1 MNQNLNQDQKV
12 DLDSSKPLAYQLGR
26 VSFYGLDLLV
36 DERVLI
42 PRMESELLVER
53 ALFKIKNGLVL
64 DLCAGSGCL
73 GLAIQKER
81 QGCRVVLSDI
91 SVDALSLIR
100 ENAAAN
106 GLDVEVVQGDL
117 LESVSD
123 RVFDYVICNP
133 PYISEADYEGLQSSV
148 KDYEP
153 KIALVGGKTGLEFY
167 EKLALQLPKHIQ
179 PKGWAFFEI
188 GYDQGSQMGEIFSSD
203 DWVCGQVNK
212 DYAGHDRFFSVQRA

>member
-1 MNQNLNQDQKV
+1 MNQNLKQDQKV
-12 DLDSSKPLAYQLGR
+12 DLSLGRPLVYQLGC
-26 VSFYGLDLLV
+26 VSFYGLDLSI

-42 PRMESELLVER
+42 PRLESELLVER
-53 ALFKIKNGLVL
+53 ALIKIKNGLVL

-81 QGCRVVLSDI
+81 PECRVVLSDI
-91 SVDALSLIR
+91 STGAVSLIR
-100 ENAAAN
+100 ENAIAN

-117 LESVSD
+117 LESVSG
-123 RVFDYVICNP
+123 RIFDHVICNP
-133 PYISEADYEGLQSSV
+133 PYISEEVYEGLQSSV

-167 EKLALQLPKHIQ
+167 EKLAKQLPKHMQ
-179 PKGWAFFEI
+179 SKGWAFFEI
-188 GYDQGSQMGEIFSSD
+188 GYDQGPLMCEIFSGD
-203 DWVCGQVNK
+203 DWICGQVNK